1 MAKRQEPTR
10 GSWLLAEELL
20 DRGDA
25 AFVDELRHIHDAD
38 RLGAFAAR
46 WHADKRPAARRLMF
60 DYLAQPL
67 NAFRHEPLVK
77 RLFKLAEKAGDDA
90 LLARFLVA
98 FDRSVRRQL
107 KKRHRHDWNTRES
120 WTEETVR
127 VPSGMAM
134 PRSTNAQRFRNTAT
148 GELMVA
154 PTPQQQT
161 ALRLFSVHTRNYLRR
176 RAWRYF
182 RKLGKQQP
190 QRYLPA
196 IVEALQQYTD
206 ADMPDGLALLDNWG
220 LVHALFGVCPALVAK
235 PHGWA
240 LAEGRTLA
248 ELAPAPAFEPLW
260 QASPAPLVELMKGA
274 RCRPVR
280 QWAIRMLRRH
290 FPNALATL
298 PLSELLVMLASEDAE
313 LSQLAVEAL
322 RQSPELGGL
331 RADQWLELLEAAN
344 PQTLDVLCELM
355 QQRLSATYVNLQQAV
370 KLACSRP
377 LPVARLGLALLRTKQ
392 PVTSDDY
399 RLLLS
404 LAEAEAAPL
413 RPELIGW
420 ARSVLGGAAQF
431 QVDWV
436 LELLDSRHADV
447 RAEGWNWFRAE
458 ARAAGDVSL
467 WQRLLES
474 PYDDLRLQLVVLLEE
489 HVARSGALV
498 VDHARLDDA
507 LVRFLWA
514 TVLLNVHRGSRVKP
528 RVVRQLLARLERRP
542 EEADELLPI
551 LAVVVRSVR
560 KPEWRAGL
568 AGVLQL
574 IERRPELEPAVQ
586 SAFPELEL
594 TVSTS

>member
-1 MAKRQEPTR
+1 
-10 GSWLLAEELL
+10 
-20 DRGDA
+20 
-25 AFVDELRHIHDAD
+25 
-38 RLGAFAAR
+38 
-46 WHADKRPAARRLMF
+46 
-60 DYLAQPL
+60 
-67 NAFRHEPLVK
+67 
-77 RLFKLAEKAGDDA
+77 
-90 LLARFLVA
+90 
-98 FDRSVRRQL
+98 
-107 KKRHRHDWNTRES
+107 
-120 WTEETVR
+120 
-127 VPSGMAM
+127 
-134 PRSTNAQRFRNTAT
+134 
-148 GELMVA
+148 
-154 PTPQQQT
+154 
-161 ALRLFSVHTRNYLRR
+161 
-176 RAWRYF
+176 
-182 RKLGKQQP
+182 
-190 QRYLPA
+190 
-196 IVEALQQYTD
+196 
-206 ADMPDGLALLDNWG
+206 
-220 LVHALFGVCPALVAK
+220 
-235 PHGWA
+235 
-240 LAEGRTLA
+240 
-248 ELAPAPAFEPLW
+248 
-260 QASPAPLVELMKGA
+260 
-274 RCRPVR
+274 
-280 QWAIRMLRRH
+280 
-290 FPNALATL
+290 
-298 PLSELLVMLASEDAE
+298 
-313 LSQLAVEAL
+313 
-322 RQSPELGGL
+322 
-331 RADQWLELLEAAN
+331 
-344 PQTLDVLCELM
+344 
-355 QQRLSATYVNLQQAV
+355 
-370 KLACSRP
+370 
-377 LPVARLGLALLRTKQ
+377 VARLGLALLRTKQ

-574 IERRPELEPAVQ
+574 IERRPELESAVQ